1 MVVPPY
7 PRFKKAVRQLR
18 RLPPLSEQGA
28 VRSALFLAMLGP
40 DGVRKLTKSLL
51 EAGDH
56 LGTCPRCHNISE
68 AESLCWICQQD
79 RPPMLCVVEE
89 VVDLLTLEEAVPG
102 RYRYHVLG
110 GAISPMERVH
120 PDQLAAGEIPRRIEE
135 EGIRKVVIA
144 TGATTEGEAT
154 AQYLLGI
161 LKDLVP
167 GSRLGH
173 GMPMGAKVQQMDR
186 LTLRYALGEE

>member
-1 MVVPPY
+1 MVIPPY

-40 DGVRKLTKSLL
+40 KGVRSLSKSLL
-51 EAGDH
+51 ELGDH
-56 LGTCPRCHNISE
+56 LSTCPRCHNISE
-68 AESLCWICQQD
+68 AESLCWICQEE
-79 RPPMLCVVEE
+79 RPPVLCVVEE
-89 VVDLLTLEEAVPG
+89 IFDLLTIEEAAPG
-102 RYRYHVLG
+102 RYRFHVLG

-120 PDQLAAGEIPRRIEE
+120 PDQLAAGEIPKRIEE
-135 EGIRKVVIA
+135 EGITKVVIA

-154 AQYLLGI
+154 AQYISGI

-167 GSRLGH
+167 MVRLGH
-173 GMPMGAKVQQMDR
+173 GIPIGSKVSQIDR